1 MNTTDL
7 MPLPAR
13 PSLAQYRKQAK
24 ELLKAYKAG
33 ESAALERVKHFHPR
47 AKELSGGE
55 FTLADAQWALARQ
68 HGFESWPKFVK
79 CLEALL
85 KANSPAS
92 RFEQAVEAVI
102 SGDLATLQRLLAE
115 DPSLVHARSPRVHG
129 AMLLH
134 YVGANGVE
142 NYRQQTP
149 RNAVEIARALLD
161 AGAEVDAEC
170 GAYGKDTALGLVAT
184 SVHPLNAGVQLPLMD
199 LLIERGAS
207 LEGAPGGW
215 TIVPAAL
222 ANGRKAAAAYLAG
235 LGASLDLEGAAG
247 VGRLDVVSACFDAE
261 GRLKAGV
268 PELKLLRGFHWACEY
283 GRLEVIGFLLDRR
296 PELVRDVSTGM
307 TGLHWAIVGGEVE
320 AMKLLIARGAPLE
333 VENEYGGTALSQA
346 LWFAM
351 TATNGI
357 DYPSTIEV
365 LLEAGSVIEAG
376 SLEWVSRQER
386 APAAT
391 RARVAEALRRYGA
404 ES

>member
-24 ELLKAYKAG
+24 ELLKSYKAG
-33 ESAALERVKHFHPR
+33 ESAAVERVKQFHPR
-47 AKELSGGE
+47 AKELSSEE
-55 FTLADAQWALARQ
+55 FVLADAQWALARQ

-79 CLEALL
+79 CVEALL
-85 KANSPAS
+85 KASSPAS
-92 RFEQAVEAVI
+92 RFEQAVEAVVG
-102 SGDLATLQRLLAE
+102 GDLGALRRLLGE
-115 DPSLVHARSPRVHG
+115 DPSLVNARSPRVHG

-142 NYRQQTP
+142 NYRQKTP

-184 SVHPLNAGVQLPLMD
+184 SIHPLAAGVQLPLME

-222 ANGRKAAAAYLAG
+222 ANGRKAAAVYLAER
-235 LGASLDLEGAAG
+235 GASLDLEGAAG
-247 VGRLDVVSACFDAE
+247 VGRLDVVSGCFDAE
-261 GRLKAGV
+261 GRLKPGV
-268 PELKLLRGFHWACEY
+268 PESKLLRGFHWACEY
-283 GRLEVIGFLLDRR
+283 GRGRVIEFLLDRR
-296 PELVRDVSTGM
+296 PELVRDASTGM
-307 TGLHWAIVGGEVE
+307 TGLHWAIVGGELE
-320 AMKLLIARGAPLE
+320 AMKTLIARGAPLE
-333 VENEYGGTALSQA
+333 VENQYGGTALGQA

-357 DYPSTIEV
+357 DYPATVEV
-365 LLEAGSVIEAG
+365 LLAAGSEIEQG
-376 SLEWVSRQER
+376 SLGWVTRQ
-386 APAAT
+386 ASASLAT
-391 RARVAEALRRYGA
+391 RERVSAALRQYGA

>member
-7 MPLPAR
+7 TPLPAH

-33 ESAALERVKHFHPR
+33 DAAVLERVKQFHPR
-47 AKELSGGE
+47 AKELQAAGAA
-55 FTLADAQWALARQ
+55 LADAQWVIARE

-79 CLEALL
+79 HVEAML
-85 KANSPAS
+85 KDSSPAS
-92 RFEQAVEAVI
+92 RFEQAVEAIVQ
-102 SGDLATLQRLLAE
+102 GDLAALQKLLAE
-115 DPSLVHARSPRVHG
+115 DPSLVRARSPRVHG

-142 NYRQQTP
+142 NYRQKTP

-170 GAYGKDTALGLVAT
+170 GAYGRDTALGLVAT
-184 SVHPLNAGVQLPLMD
+184 SVHPLDAGVQIPLME

-222 ANGRKAAAAYLAG
+222 ANGRKAAAAYLAER
-235 LGASLDLEGAAG
+235 GARLDVEGAAG
-247 VGRLDVVSACFDAE
+247 VGRLDVVRACFDAE
-261 GRLKAGV
+261 GRLLAGI
-268 PELKLLRGFHWACEY
+268 PEMKLLRGFLWTCEY
-283 GRLEVIGFLLDRR
+283 GRQPVIEFLLDRR
-296 PELVRDVSTGM
+296 PELVRDASTGM
-307 TGLHWAIVGGEVE
+307 TGLHWAIVSGEVE
-320 AMKLLIARGAPLE
+320 TMKLLIARGAPLE
-333 VENEYGGTALSQA
+333 VENQYGGTALGQA

-357 DYPSTIEV
+357 DYAATVDV
-365 LLEAGSVIEAG
+365 LLAAGSVIEPG
-376 SLEWVSRQER
+376 SLGWVERQEG
-386 APAAT
+386 ASQAT
-391 RARVAEALRRYGA
+391 RERVLASLRRFGA